1 MRLQADVRQA
11 VLRRY
16 AQRIV
21 SRAWAAPAAVAVGL
35 LALSGCS
42 WLPFSSSSTPAPAQ
56 SCPSAVILR
65 PLSNTAVFGSALE
78 RNPENVAFYGL
89 LSEVDRRCDYV
100 GDAMHLSLD
109 VIVVGQRGPAGKTN
123 TVDLT
128 YFVAVTG
135 PNQSILSKKPFTVRI
150 AFDPDQIR
158 AGVTDHI
165 EEVIPLAG
173 HKGTDLNILVGFQQN
188 PDVVDFYKHFR
199 GR

>member
-1 MRLQADVRQA
+1 VN
-11 VLRRY
+11 
-16 AQRIV
+16 
-21 SRAWAAPAAVAVGL
+21 RAWAARVAAVLGL
-35 LALSGCS
+35 LVLSGCS
-42 WLPFSSSSTPAPAQ
+42 WLPFSSSSTAPAQ
-56 SCPSAVILR
+56 TCPSAIILR
-65 PLSNTAVFGSALE
+65 PLSNTAVFGSAPE
-78 RNPENVAFYGL
+78 RNPENVGFYGL

-150 AFDPDQIR
+150 TFDPDQIR

-188 PDVVDFYKHFR
+188 PEIVDFYKHFR